1 MSSEKHSSCLTKV
14 KQSYG
19 RGGTKETGSIA
30 RRLPRSLDNDGSI
43 TAQELGIVI
52 RSFGMNPTESELVDM
67 VCELF
72 FLI

>member
-1 MSSEKHSSCLTKV
+1 MAV
-14 KQSYG
+14 AA
-19 RGGTKETGSIA
+19 RKETGSIA

-67 VCELF
+67 VRDLF
-72 FLI
+72 MIYIANFLILVSHFF